1 MTMARIQIDDP
12 DLPLSRLLA
21 RWPRT
26 LHVFMAHRMMCIGCP
41 ITPFH
46 TVIDACIEY
55 NLDEAAFRAELRA
68 AISVNRSQEAC

>member
-1 MTMARIQIDDP
+1 
-12 DLPLSRLLA
+12 
-21 RWPRT
+21 
-26 LHVFMAHRMMCIGCP
+26 MMCIGCP

-46 TVIDACIEY
+46 TVIDACAEY